1 MRWSNILYDGSRW
14 TEPSVR
20 HVSAAAFEK
29 SWCRTVKFFFFCL
42 AVRGLNNQWD
52 NTQFDYYYYFLNTAE
67 ILLENVAVYWQELK
81 TVNSFLKQVDRK
93 LISLLTFSFSQF
105 DVVVSWP
112 LCFVQ
117 NKTLESSPWALGT
130 CFYAFFLD
138 FINKTNVFME
148 LTINRLVQLECGFL
162 WLPVCSAV
170 AIPSLF
176 LSAST
181 RLHDSFLFSRQLSLP
196 PSFLQGSSNLGR
208 FSPPWHAVED
218 SRIESCFFCFRNKW
232 RLELFHI
239 LLCTQMSYLVMLA

>member
-1 MRWSNILYDGSRW
+1 MRQHSIWLLLLLLFFKYSRDPFGECCSILTR
-14 TEPSVR
+14 
-20 HVSAAAFEK
+20 A
-29 SWCRTVKFFFFCL
+29 
-42 AVRGLNNQWD
+42 
-52 NTQFDYYYYFLNTAE
+52 
-67 ILLENVAVYWQELK
+67 K

-130 CFYAFFLD
+130 CFYAFFWD
-138 FINKTNVFME
+138 FIDKTNVFME

-196 PSFLQGSSNLGR
+196 LFFLQGSSNLGR
-208 FSPPWHAVED
+208 FSPPWHGVED